1 MGNATINLPVIKSG
15 YVRQDY
21 PTTVF
26 RTSPGAEY
34 EIDDRTYQIQ
44 KVLYFGFQSI
54 PDNLKNRRLYDMRF
68 FANGRAGTSSSSIT
82 WAVGFIPNNKDFDPA
97 SLIYENRP
105 RGEGYP
111 SSSFRISGSVGSS
124 TADFTASDNYGEFSS
139 RKSKAVQSAVK
150 YGLQS
155 QWILADAWLR
165 TIRANSGAPYIEI
178 TYDDSINV
186 KSQIAVSSGPA
197 SGYVNPRKAIDVSWW
212 FDRKATETYYCAG
225 YFTQASAAL
234 KWRVSGGNWNTI
246 NASGSTPMLTIPA
259 NTFPTASTIEW
270 YLTGTD
276 TAGTSSETP
285 HYTIS
290 TAAGTANAKAISP
303 VSSVEDGS
311 QPITLRWE
319 LSSTDGQAP
328 AAIDL
333 WWKLPETSSQNWTV
347 ILNHAAAK
355 TSHTVDAG
363 YFPAGECQW
372 MVRGYNVD
380 DVPGPWSYINGVSG
394 NYPSFVCVAAPDA
407 PAGLQAT
414 QVPRTTVSWQS
425 EGQEA
430 YEIEID
436 GASARKA
443 FGPSVNSWQVQEP
456 LEDGTHSIRVR
467 VQGVYGLWSAW
478 SETTV
483 IAANDPPTTAE
494 LDGRFDTDAELIL
507 LPASVPDPL
516 VIQWYRDGKRIAR
529 TTGTPAFSDRLALGS
544 HSYYAE
550 IWYDSGYYV
559 RSNTVAGTLCSRCT
573 RIASTDYG
581 SPWIELQ
588 LSDDSNSAQA
598 FNWSRD
604 SSLRQMRG
612 AKFPVLELSEFENLT
627 GSYSC
632 AFPDMEGVKDLEA
645 LKGKTVIVK
654 SRGGRVLIGALS
666 SLSVSMKNF
675 FITCSFTI
683 RQIEWEDFVRYDPNA

>member
-26 RTSPGAEY
+26 RTSPGVEY

-68 FANGRAGTSSSSIT
+68 FANGRAGTSSTSIT

-246 NASGSTPMLTIPA
+246 NASGSTPKLTIPA

-276 TAGTSSETP
+276 TAGTTSETP
-285 HYTIS
+285 HYTFS

-319 LSSTDGQAP
+319 LSSTDGQTP
-328 AAIDL
+328 AYIDL
-333 WWKLPETSSQNWTV
+333 WWKLPETSSQSWTV
-347 ILNHAAAK
+347 ILSHVSARS
-355 TSHTVDAG
+355 SHTLAAG
-363 YFPAGECQW
+363 FFPAGECQW
-372 MVRGYNVD
+372 MVRAYNVD
-380 DVPGPWSYINGVSG
+380 DVAGPWSYINGVVG

-407 PAGLQAT
+407 PSGLQAT
-414 QVPRTTVSWQS
+414 QVPRTTVTWQS

-430 YEIEID
+430 YEIELD
-436 GASARKA
+436 GISVKKA
-443 FGPSVNSWQVQEP
+443 FDPSASSWQIEEP
-456 LEDGTHSIRVR
+456 LSDGMHTIRVR
-467 VQGVYGLWSAW
+467 IQGVYGLWSAW
-478 SETTV
+478 SSVT
-483 IAANDPPTTAE
+483 AAVSNSPPTTAI
-494 LDGRFDTDAELIL
+494 LAGKFQTDAELVL
-507 LPASVPDPL
+507 AVGSAPDPII
-516 VIQWYRDGKRIAR
+516 IQWYRDGMRIAQ
-529 TTGTPAFSDRLALGS
+529 TTGTNGFVDRMVLGE
-544 HSYYAE
+544 HTYYAE
-550 IWYDSGYYV
+550 LWYASGNYV
-559 RSNTVAGTLCSRCT
+559 RSNTIKGTMCSRET
-573 RIASTDYG
+573 RIALIDYG
-581 SPWIELQ
+581 SQWLELK
-588 LSDDSNSAQA
+588 LSESSDNSQA
-598 FNWSRD
+598 FSWTRD
-604 SSLRQMRG
+604 ISLRKMRG
-612 AKFPVLELSEFENLT
+612 AKYPVLELSEFENLS

-632 AFPDMEGVKDLEA
+632 AFETAEDARKLEQ
-645 LKGKTVIVK
+645 LKGKVVIIK
-654 SRGGRVLIGALS
+654 SRGNQVLIGALT
-666 SLSVSMKNF
+666 SLSMIPKNF
-675 FITCSFTI
+675 FVTCSFTI
-683 RQIEWEDFVRYDPNA
+683 QRIEWEDFVRL